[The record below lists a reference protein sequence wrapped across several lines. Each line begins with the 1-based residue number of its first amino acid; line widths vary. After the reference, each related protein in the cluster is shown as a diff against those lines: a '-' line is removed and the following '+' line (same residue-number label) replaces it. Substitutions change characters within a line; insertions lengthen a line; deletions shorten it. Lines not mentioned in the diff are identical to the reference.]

1 MRFNGRAADEIRDI
15 SLTRNYISHAE
26 GSVLIEMGNTRIICA
41 VSVEDKVPNFLK
53 GSGTGWIT
61 AEYAMLP
68 RATVTRN
75 LREST
80 AGRVGGRTHEIQRLI
95 GRCLRSVVDLPV
107 LGERTFWVDCDVIQA
122 DGGTRTAAITGAYI
136 ALYDA
141 LSLLYNRGEIIDIPV
156 QNHIAAISVGIVK
169 GEVLLDLNYDEDSQA
184 EVDANFVM
192 TEDERF
198 VEIQVSAEKRPFSG
212 EELEKMERMAKQGIK
227 KIIEIQKEIIAQP
240 RLR

>member
-1 MRFNGRAADEIRDI
+1 
-15 SLTRNYISHAE
+15 
-26 GSVLIEMGNTRIICA
+26 MGNTRIICA
-41 VSVEDKVPNFLK
+41 VSVEDRVPNFLK

-95 GRCLRSVVDLPV
+95 GRCLRSVVDLSV

-141 LSLLYNRGEIIDIPV
+141 LSLLYNRGEIIDIPAR
-156 QNHIAAISVGIVK
+156 NHIAAISVGVVK

-192 TEDERF
+192 TDDERF
-198 VEIQVSAEKRPFSG
+198 VEIQASAEKRPFSA